1 VSFQVIL
8 GVGNSA
14 VGAET
19 RALLEES
26 GEFRVVEAAGSAPD
40 LVAAVARRDPDVA
53 LVHEDL
59 GPLPVL
65 DLTRELGLRHPHVA
79 VVLAVRDDTAATYS
93 AAMEAG
99 ARGVLTLPL
108 SLEELQA
115 RLTAAGVWART
126 VRRHLSAEL
135 AGLSDVR
142 GVGGTMVAVAGAKGG
157 AGATV
162 LAVHLALMAAAG
174 GTQQRV
180 CLVDF
185 DLQTGDVP
193 TVLDISY
200 RRTVTDLVEVA
211 DELTARALQETLYAH
226 RSGLRVLLPPAEGER
241 AEDVTGHVARQVL
254 GAIKSRF
261 DVVVIDCGATVTEA
275 TAVAVEMAD
284 SVALVATPDVLCLR
298 AAKRLLRL
306 WERLQVRKDEDVTL
320 VLNRA
325 SRTNEVQPDLAGRVV
340 GAPVAGVTLPAA
352 FRKLEPSLNSGSPER
367 FEDVPLRRAIAE
379 LGHEL
384 KIVRPQPA
392 AGRSRRRPRGRHGRG
407 ESGQVAAETVALTFL
422 VLTVFLAIWQCVLYG
437 YSYQLAGHA
446 AVEGARK
453 AAVGSPVEPAVR
465 RDLPQAWRDDPDD
478 VRVAAGGGT
487 VTVSLEVPTVIPG
500 LVSGPLRV
508 AAQAAA
514 VVERT
519 WGWT

>member
-1 VSFQVIL
+1 MSFQVIL
-8 GVGNSA
+8 GVGNAA
-14 VGAET
+14 VGAEI

-40 LVAAVARRDPDVA
+40 LVAAVARRDPDVV
-53 LVHEDL
+53 LIHEDL

-65 DLTRELGLRHPHVA
+65 DLTRELGLRYPHVA
-79 VVLAVRDDTAATYS
+79 VVLAVRDDTTATYS
-93 AAMEAG
+93 AAMDVG

-115 RLTAAGVWART
+115 RLTAAAVWSRT

-135 AGLSDVR
+135 AGLSDLR
-142 GVGGTMVAVAGAKGG
+142 GVGGTMVAVAAAKGG

-162 LAVHLALMAAAG
+162 LAAHLALLAAPG
-174 GTQQRV
+174 QQRV

-185 DLQTGDVP
+185 DLQAGDVP

-200 RRTVTDLVEVA
+200 RRTVSDLVEVA
-211 DELTARALQETLYAH
+211 DELTARALEETLYAH

-284 SVALVATPDVLCLR
+284 AVALVATPDVLCLR

-306 WERLQVRKDEDVTL
+306 WERLQVRKDEDVML

-325 SRTNEVQPDLAGRVV
+325 SRTNEVQPELAGRVV
-340 GAPVAGVTLPAA
+340 GAPLAGVTLPAA
-352 FRKLEPSLNSGSPER
+352 FRKLEPSLNSGTPER
-367 FEDVPLRRAIAE
+367 FEDGPLRRAIAQ

-384 KIVRPQPA
+384 RIVKPQPA
-392 AGRSRRRPRGRHGRG
+392 DGRVGRRARGRHRRG
-407 ESGQVAAETVALTFL
+407 ESGQVAAETVAIAFL
-422 VLTVFLAIWQCVLYG
+422 VLTIFLAIWQCVLYG

-453 AAVGSPVEPAVR
+453 LAVGSPVEPAVY
-465 RDLPQAWRDDPDD
+465 RDLPAAWRDPGD
-478 VRVAAGGGT
+478 VSVAVGGDT
-487 VTVSLEVPTVIPG
+487 VTVTLRVPTVIPG
-500 LVSGPLRV
+500 LTSSGPLRV
-508 AAQAAA
+508 SARAGTVA
-514 VVERT
+514 EST